1 MSNRYNLRDYSTP
14 YNYHFRNDQL
24 VREYQIA
31 IENMNLV
38 RRELSECVRNETV
51 NQFVYCRDL
60 REKYYALCQDR
71 YHGMLLPPDHKVTDR
86 SVRGLGPLMK
96 WKIVINHHCYLYF
109 TAINDFTVVGDDDVV
124 VIIN

>member
-60 REKYYALCQDR
+60 REKYFALCQDR

-96 WKIVINHHCYLYF
+96 
-109 TAINDFTVVGDDDVV
+109 
-124 VIIN
+124 